1 MKANKDD
8 PIGIFDSGLGG
19 ISTLGQAMHML
30 PQEKFIY
37 FGDSGLPPYAFMT
50 ASQIR
55 QRCHRICDGF
65 IAQRA
70 KAIVIACNTATGAA
84 LEDLKTRYDIPV
96 LGIVP
101 AVEAAVA
108 QAGHGKILLLAT
120 EFTIQSETLRELI
133 QNYAADREIE
143 MRAPREMIDLVESG
157 RIDGQQMNACIRR
170 FFEDLNTDT
179 LGAVVFGC
187 THLGFLNRLISDVL
201 GPDIHIADGNKETIR
216 QLIRVLNASD
226 LHRAA
231 GDRSGGVNIS
241 NSGGAQYVQNA
252 QKMLQRHL
260 HNLEV
265 ASKPHLRPNGC
276 VADLR

>member
-19 ISTLGQAMHML
+19 VSTLGQAMHML

-37 FGDSGLPPYAFMT
+37 YGDSGVPPYAFMT

-55 QRCHRICDGF
+55 QRCHGICDGF
-65 IAQRA
+65 VAQRA

-101 AVEAAVA
+101 AVEDAVA
-108 QAGHGKILLLAT
+108 QGGNGKILLLAT

-133 QNYAADREIE
+133 QQYGADREIE
-143 MRAPREMIDLVESG
+143 TRAPREMIDLVESG
-157 RIDGQQMNACIRR
+157 SIDGPQMDACIRR
-170 FFEDLNTDT
+170 FFEGFDTDAFA
-179 LGAVVFGC
+179 AVVFGC
-187 THLGFLNRLISDVL
+187 THLGFLIRAISDML
-201 GPDIHIADGNKETIR
+201 GPDVYIADGNQETIR
-216 QLIRVLNASD
+216 QLARVLNASG

-231 GDRSGGVNIS
+231 GNRSGGVNIS

-252 QKMLQRHL
+252 QKMLQIHL
-260 HNLEV
+260 HNLSEI
-265 ASKPHLRPNGC
+265 
-276 VADLR
+276 ADKSEISR

>member
-19 ISTLGQAMHML
+19 VSTLGQAMHML
-30 PQEKFIY
+30 AQEKFIY
-37 FGDSGLPPYAFMT
+37 YGDSGVPPYAFMT

-108 QAGHGKILLLAT
+108 RGGHGKILLLAT

-143 MRAPREMIDLVESG
+143 TRAPREMIDLVESG
-157 RIDGQQMNACIRR
+157 SIDGPPMDACIRR
-170 FFEDLNTDT
+170 FFEGFDTDT
-179 LGAVVFGC
+179 FGAVVFGC

-201 GPDIHIADGNKETIR
+201 GPDIHIADGNQETIR
-216 QLIRVLNASD
+216 QLIRILNTLD
-226 LHRAA
+226 LRRAA
-231 GDRSGGVNIS
+231 GDPIGEVDIS

-252 QKMLQRHL
+252 QKMLQTHL
-260 HNLEV
+260 HNLSEI
-265 ASKPHLRPNGC
+265 
-276 VADLR
+276 ADKSEIDR

>member
-19 ISTLGQAMHML
+19 VSTLGQAMHML

-37 FGDSGLPPYAFMT
+37 YGDSGVPPYAFMT

-101 AVEAAVA
+101 AIAAAVA
-108 QAGHGKILLLAT
+108 QGGSGKILLLAT

-143 MRAPREMIDLVESG
+143 TRAPREIIDLVESG
-157 RIDGQQMNACIRR
+157 RIDGPQMDACIRR
-170 FFEDLNTDT
+170 FFEGFDTDT
-179 LGAVVFGC
+179 FAAVVFGC
-187 THLGFLNRLISDVL
+187 THLGFLSRAISDVL
-201 GPDIHIADGNKETIR
+201 GPDIHIADGNEETVG
-216 QLIRVLNASD
+216 QLARVLKSLD

-231 GDRSGGVNIS
+231 GERSGEVEIS

-252 QKMLQRHL
+252 QKMLQAHL
-260 HNLEV
+260 HNLTEI
-265 ASKPHLRPNGC
+265 
-276 VADLR
+276 ADKSEISR

>member
-19 ISTLGQAMHML
+19 VSTLGQAMHML
-30 PQEKFIY
+30 AQEKFIY
-37 FGDSGLPPYAFMT
+37 YGDSGVPPYAFMT

-65 IAQRA
+65 IARRA

-96 LGIVP
+96 LGVVP

-108 QAGHGKILLLAT
+108 RGGHGKIFLLAT
-120 EFTIQSETLRELI
+120 EFTIQSETLRKLI

-157 RIDGQQMNACIRR
+157 SIDGPQMDACIRR
-170 FFEDLNTDT
+170 FFEGLDTDAYA
-179 LGAVVFGC
+179 AVVFGC
-187 THLGFLNRLISDVL
+187 THLGFLIRAISDVL
-201 GPDIHIADGNKETIR
+201 GHDIHIADGNEETIR
-216 QLIRVLNASD
+216 QLARVLNTSD
-226 LHRAA
+226 LRRAA
-231 GDRSGGVNIS
+231 GERKAEVEIS

-252 QKMLQRHL
+252 QKMLQTHL
-260 HNLEV
+260 HNLEA
-265 ASKPHLRPNGC
+265 ASKP
-276 VADLR
+276 DLPA